1 MVRKRLILLVAVAL
15 ALPLALSGCSIKR
28 IALNAVAD
36 ELSGGTGGS
45 FTQDEDLQFVGDAL
59 PFALKLMESINDAVP
74 EHPGMKL
81 TLASGFVQY
90 GVVFVE
96 WPATQL
102 KYDDWGAYQD
112 GLDRASGFYRRG
124 GDFALAGLDL
134 NHAGFRSKIVEDT
147 ESALAEAG
155 PEDVALLYWL
165 GAAWLAM
172 ASTDLEDPEMFGLV
186 PVGVSIIDRCYELDP
201 GWSGGSIPEL
211 LITLEGL
218 RPLPGGAE
226 RAKAHYDA
234 VVAMPGGE
242 LKAGP
247 HVSLATAVA
256 LKAQDKAGFVALLEK
271 ALAVDVEANPE
282 GRLAN
287 EYAREKA
294 QFLLDHVEDLF
305 LE

>member
-1 MVRKRLILLVAVAL
+1 MRARLIAVVAL
-15 ALPLALSGCSIKR
+15 IVLPLVLSACSIKQ
-28 IALNAVAD
+28 IALKAVAD

-81 TLASGFVQY
+81 TLASGFTLY

-102 KYDDWGAYQD
+102 KYDDYAAYRA
-112 GLDRASGFYRRG
+112 GLARARGFYSRG
-124 GDFALAGLDL
+124 AGYALDGLDL
-134 NHAGFRSKIVEDT
+134 NHDDFRSEIMRDAEA
-147 ESALAEAG
+147 ALAAAG
-155 PEDVALLYWL
+155 PEDVPLLYWL
-165 GAAWLAM
+165 GASWLVM
-172 ASTDLEDPEMFGLV
+172 VSTDRENPEMFGLL
-186 PVGVSIIDRCYELDP
+186 PVAMKIIDRAYELEPDY
-201 GWSGGSIPEL
+201 GNGSIREV
-211 LITLEGL
+211 LISLEPM

-226 RAKAHYDA
+226 RARAQYDA
-234 VVAMPGGE
+234 VVALNDGNT
-242 LKAGP
+242 AGP

-256 LKAQDKAGFVALLEK
+256 LPAQDKAAFVELLNK
-271 ALAVDVEANPE
+271 ALAVDVEAAPE
-282 GRLAN
+282 SRLAN

-294 QFLLDHVEDLF
+294 QFLLDHLDDLF